1 LTASDAHAG
10 LRDVITPQQ
19 SCQLALQA
27 AVKAARAGFPATGI
41 DQKTALIELSCL
53 GALQNPQFI
62 YI

>member
-1 LTASDAHAG
+1 
-10 LRDVITPQQ
+10 
-19 SCQLALQA
+19 LALQA
-27 AVKAARAGFPATGI
+27 AAKAARAGFPATGI